1 MKINY
6 LTWIH
11 YLANQIQGR
20 PDCYNLLYSNVQTP
34 TELLA
39 KHVANYCSNDFR
51 QLLEPATQINL
62 SDRIADCYG
71 TQNDRVLVTSSAS
84 QAMVMVFQ
92 TLLRKGDHVIIEHPV
107 YEPLLAMPDFLETRV
122 SLLRRRAEE
131 EYQISLDELDALMTP
146 QTKLIVLTN
155 LHNPS
160 SAFLSEES
168 LRDLL
173 TVTQQYHDQVH
184 IVIDEVYHDF
194 IKDWQPPA
202 ALLHDAFIS
211 INSLS
216 KVYGLSFLR
225 CGWIMANPAVLEKVR
240 RVGILT
246 ANFGSHLTE
255 TLASLV
261 FANIEEYDRYWLT
274 LTSRNRNIVQDVLS
288 PLLENGKLI
297 GKIPTVG
304 CMFFP
309 QVANMNDTRQ
319 FTQALANRHQVF
331 VVPGD
336 FFGSPDCVRI
346 GFGRNSEELQI
357 GLEKLATAVVSGG

>member
-11 YLANQIQGR
+11 HLANQIQDR
-20 PDCYNLLYSNVQTP
+20 PDCYNLLYSNVQPP

-51 QLLEPATQINL
+51 QLLEPATQVTL
-62 SDRIADCYG
+62 ADRIAGYYR
-71 TQNDRVLVTSSAS
+71 TQHDRVLVTSSAS
-84 QAMVMVFQ
+84 QAMVMVSQ
-92 TLLRKGDHVIIEHPV
+92 TLLRKGDHVIIEYPV
-107 YEPLLAMPDFLETRV
+107 YEPLLAMPEFLETRV
-122 SLLRRRAEE
+122 SWLHRRAEE
-131 EYQISLDELDALMTP
+131 DYQISLDELDTLMTP

-160 SAFLSEES
+160 SAFLNEES
-168 LRDLL
+168 LRNLL
-173 TVTQQYHDQVH
+173 TVAQQYHDQVH

-194 IKDWQPPA
+194 IKEPPA
-202 ALLHDAFIS
+202 ALLHDAVIS

-225 CGWIMANPAVLEKVR
+225 CGWIIANPAVLEQIR
-240 RVGILT
+240 RVGILM

-261 FANIEEYDRYWLT
+261 FANREEYDRYWLT
-274 LTSRNRNIVQDVLS
+274 LTSHNRKIVQDVLS
-288 PLLENGKLI
+288 PLLEKGKLI
-297 GKIPTVG
+297 GKIPNVG

-309 QVANMNDTRQ
+309 QVANVSDTRP
-319 FTQALANRHQVF
+319 FTQRLASQHQVF

-336 FFGSPDCVRI
+336 FFGSPECVRI

-357 GLEKLATAVVSGG
+357 GLEKLAVAMDSG